1 VAALRLDDLP
11 RAESLVRRALDMAPR
26 VLPGRQPL
34 EAAALNNLAQICR
47 FQGRYAEAEQHYRE
61 AIAIWEAALGPRHPD
76 TAKGM
81 LNLAALYHER
91 GREAGAEDLY
101 RRAESI
107 FHDVYGDQH
116 ELTLVARSELAE
128 VLRAERR
135 YSESKRITAATLPA
149 LEARLG
155 VADPR
160 VIRALG
166 NYERLLKDAQ
176 H

>member
-1 VAALRLDDLP
+1 L
-11 RAESLVRRALDMAPR
+11 EMAPR
-26 VLPGRQPL
+26 VLRQGDPL
-34 EAAALNNLAQICR
+34 EASALNNLAQICR
-47 FQGRYAEAEQHYRE
+47 FQGRYVEAEQHYRE
-61 AIAIWEAALGPRHPD
+61 AIAIWEAAFGERHPD

-101 RRAESI
+101 RKAAAI
-107 FHDVYGDQH
+107 FEDMYGNDH
-116 ELTLVARSELAE
+116 ELTLVARAELAE

-135 YSESKRITAATLPA
+135 YSESKRLILATLPV

-160 VIRALG
+160 VVRALG
-166 NYERLLKDAQ
+166 NYERLLEDAR